1 LAAIPKSQAVKV
13 STGLMPPKAPR
24 FSLAHLPTP
33 LEPMPRLA
41 GALGISQRLYVKR
54 DDCTGLGFGGNKT
67 RKLEFILGAALA
79 QGADTLVTV
88 GGLQSN
94 HVRQTAAAA
103 ARAGLA
109 CHAVVDCP
117 LERPGDAYRH
127 SGNVLLDSLFGATLH
142 EAASGTTQAVA
153 KALVETLGREGR
165 RPYLTPLGGSDGVGA
180 QGYVVCAQELLG
192 QLDDQGIDASH
203 VVLCTGSAG
212 THAGLLAGLRRAGS
226 SIAVVGMSSSDPSAI
241 KEARVRA
248 VMVEVFDA
256 MGEAVPA
263 GWDDDVTVHDRWA
276 GTGYGQP
283 TAQANEAILLLAR
296 TEGLLLDP
304 VYTGKA
310 MAGLIGLFEDGSLD
324 GAGDVVFLHTGGA
337 PALFAYADSLAQ
349 S

>member
-1 LAAIPKSQAVKV
+1 VKV
-13 STGLMPPKAPR
+13 SPKFLPLQAPR

-41 GALGISQRLYVKR
+41 ADLGIGQRLFVKR
-54 DDCTGLGFGGNKT
+54 DDCTGLGLGGNKT

-79 QGADTLVTV
+79 LGADTLVTV

-109 CHAVVDCP
+109 FHAVVDCP
-117 LERPGDAYRH
+117 LEQPGDDYRR
-127 SGNVLLDSLFGATLH
+127 SGNVLLDGLFGATLH
-142 EAASGTTQAVA
+142 EAAAGTTQGVA
-153 KALVETLGREGR
+153 QALVEKLGREGR

-180 QGYVVCAQELLG
+180 QGYVVCAQELLR
-192 QLDDQGIDASH
+192 QLVDQGIEASH

-226 SIAVVGMSSSDPSAI
+226 SIAVVGMSSSDSSLI

-256 MGEAVPA
+256 LGEAPPA

-283 TAQANEAILLLAR
+283 TAEANEAILLLAR

-310 MAGLIGLFEDGSLD
+310 MAGLIGLFEAGALD
-324 GAGDVVFLHTGGA
+324 DAGDVVFLHTGGA
-337 PALFAYADSLAQ
+337 PALFAYADGLTKAISGRART
-349 S
+349 